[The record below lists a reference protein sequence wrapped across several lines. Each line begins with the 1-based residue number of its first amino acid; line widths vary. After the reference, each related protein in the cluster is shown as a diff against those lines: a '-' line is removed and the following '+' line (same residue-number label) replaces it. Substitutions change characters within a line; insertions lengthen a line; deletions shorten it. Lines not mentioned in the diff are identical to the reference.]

1 VHAPPRRAADFTSL
15 SPPLAATLPA
25 EKLENYEQK
34 IKSFYEEHLHTDE
47 EIRYILDG
55 SGELRAAAG
64 QLGRQLWRG
73 ATRAGNWAE
82 GPSTLPAV
90 QTLRQLASLLA
101 LTT

>member
-1 VHAPPRRAADFTSL
+1 MAYSATKGPALDNSAAALLQVHAPPRRAADFTSL

-64 QLGRQLWRG
+64 QAAL
-73 ATRAGNWAE
+73 AG
-82 GPSTLPAV
+82 G
-90 QTLRQLASLLA
+90 
-101 LTT
+101 